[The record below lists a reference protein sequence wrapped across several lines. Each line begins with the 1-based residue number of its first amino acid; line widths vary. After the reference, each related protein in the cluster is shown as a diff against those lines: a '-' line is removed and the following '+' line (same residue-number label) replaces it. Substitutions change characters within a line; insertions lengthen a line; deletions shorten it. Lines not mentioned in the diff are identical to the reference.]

1 MTCCTTN
8 RHYLEEMVHS
18 LVADGRFCLALTD
31 KILQILLK
39 ALLTL
44 QEAHGDIIICFTVVQ
59 FRDESPENSESV
71 DVIAL
76 KILLESNPQLLI
88 TDDHCDNKNLDMSSL
103 AVEGLD
109 IINVPEYGVLLAADL
124 RRCIRLVCMLQVVEG
139 KEVHIFYELRFTIYQ
154 LLDEV
159 ARNMKHL
166 VRICLFYS
174 SI

>member
-1 MTCCTTN
+1 MLHN
-8 RHYLEEMVHS
+8 RHYLEEMVHG

-31 KILQILLK
+31 KILQVLLK

-71 DVIAL
+71 NVIAL
-76 KILLESNPQLLI
+76 KNFLESIPQLLI
-88 TDDHCDNKNLDMSSL
+88 TYDQCDNKNLDVSSL

-124 RRCIRLVCMLQVVEG
+124 RRCIRLICMLQVVEG
-139 KEVHIFYELRFTIYQ
+139 KEVYLFYEL
-154 LLDEV
+154 
-159 ARNMKHL
+159 
-166 VRICLFYS
+166 
-174 SI
+174 

>member
-8 RHYLEEMVHS
+8 RRYLEEMVHS
-18 LVADGRFCLALTD
+18 LVADSRFCFALTD
-31 KILQILLK
+31 KILQVLLK

-44 QEAHGDIIICFTVVQ
+44 QEAHGDIIVCFTVVQ
-59 FRDESPENSESV
+59 FRDESPENSDSV

-76 KILLESNPQLLI
+76 KILLESNPQLLM
-88 TDDHCDNKNLDMSSL
+88 TDDQCANKNLDMSSL

-109 IINVPEYGVLLAADL
+109 ILNVPEYGVLLAVDL

-139 KEVHIFYELRFTIYQ
+139 KEVYLFYELRFTIYQ
-154 LLDEV
+154 LLDEM
-159 ARNMKHL
+159 AGNMKHL